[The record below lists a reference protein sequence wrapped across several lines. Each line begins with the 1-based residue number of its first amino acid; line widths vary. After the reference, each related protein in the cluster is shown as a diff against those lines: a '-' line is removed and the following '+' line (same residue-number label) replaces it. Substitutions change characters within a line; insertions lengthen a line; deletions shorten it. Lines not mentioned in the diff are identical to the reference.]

1 MAIRNFFIQGTIP
14 LNCLKTKINFI
25 GEEKLAIKVGFLQ
38 LASCWGCHQSL
49 VDMHLELLDVL
60 PLLDIV
66 FWQAVV
72 DTKHE
77 QLEGL
82 PDGYIDVGFVE
93 GHIRTTH
100 DTHLLKVM
108 RKKSKILIALGD
120 CSTHGG
126 IAGLAN
132 LYSIEELTKRKYIT
146 ADTIVGESAVPSEN
160 LPEFE
165 PKVIPNKDI
174 VKFDAFLYGCPPTS
188 ENIKSAV
195 LALVPVLLDKK
206 YLDTNVCEVCEM
218 RGAECL
224 LKKGVPC
231 FGSITGAPPGL
242 KWTAEKGP
250 VMGEY
255 GPTNK
260 VAEAEAKDLLNLAAS
275 IKEVTPDVAKIII
288 EFAILYFR
296 LPNLGHVYLSADVL
310 QAAAQGKPLPTKKI
324 GDTPAVDLNALNAD
338 AVGPGLLPVFQGLPD
353 IVKDIV
359 GAAAVLLTKCDAFK
373 PGLQNVCAHCD
384 RNDGNIK
391 LIGYKRDYEGGVK
404 DQKTC
409 FLNQGYICLGFL
421 TNAGCGAKC
430 PNANSPCIGCYAPM
444 EEIVD
449 DPDKFVAKIQDILG
463 DRPLDDLIN
472 TMADP
477 VGVFY
482 KANYA
487 RTKISNKIKKD

>member
-1 MAIRNFFIQGTIP
+1 M
-14 LNCLKTKINFI
+14 
-25 GEEKLAIKVGFLQ
+25 Q
-38 LASCWGCHQSL
+38 LASCWGCHQSI
-49 VDMHLELLDVL
+49 VDMHLELLDIL

-66 FWQAVV
+66 YWQAVV
-72 DTKHE
+72 DTKHD
-77 QLEGL
+77 QLEAL

-93 GHIRTTH
+93 GHIRTKH
-100 DTHLLKVM
+100 DTHLLKVI
-108 RKKSKILIALGD
+108 RKKSKLLIALGD

-126 IAGLAN
+126 VAGLSN
-132 LYSIEELTKRKYIT
+132 LFPIEENTKRKYIT
-146 ADTIVGESAVPSEN
+146 AETVVDNFAIPSEN
-160 LPEFE
+160 VPEFE

-188 ENIKSAV
+188 ENLKAAV
-195 LALVPVLLDKK
+195 LSLVPVLLDKK
-206 YLDTNVCEVCEM
+206 YLDTNVCSVCAM

-224 LKKGVPC
+224 LKKGIPC

-255 GPTNK
+255 GTTNN
-260 VAEAEAKDLLNLAAS
+260 VAQPEANDLLKLAAG
-275 IKEVTPDVAKIII
+275 IKDVTEDVAKIIL

-296 LPNLGHVYLSADVL
+296 LPNLGQVYLSADVL
-310 QAAAQGKPLPTKKI
+310 QAAAQGKALPTKMI
-324 GDTPAVDLNALNAD
+324 GGSVPAVDLSAITPEM
-338 AVGPGLLPVFQGLPD
+338 VGPALAPVFTGLPAV
-353 IVKDIV
+353 VKDIV
-359 GAAAVLLTKCDAFK
+359 GAAAVLLTKCSAFK

-391 LIGYKRDYEGGVK
+391 LVGYKRDYEGIK

-409 FLNQGYICLGFL
+409 LLNQGYICLGFL

-430 PNANSPCIGCYAPM
+430 PNANSPCIGCYGPM

-449 DPDKFVAKIQDILG
+449 NPEKYNAKIQSILSEG
-463 DRPLDDLIN
+463 TVDDLVN
-472 TMADP
+472 KMVDP

-482 KANYA
+482 KASYA
-487 RTKISNKIKKD
+487 RTKI